1 METLHWENEAE
12 VNDDYEDY
20 DNSDELYES
29 WRDDWGS
36 QLADGVQ
43 ELYNNFVNSKD
54 GYFKNK
60 PEQFVRD
67 LICDLL
73 FITKTKIKIGKFGQ
87 VEVSEEASIAKAT

>member
-43 ELYNNFVNSKD
+43 ELY
-54 GYFKNK
+54 
-60 PEQFVRD
+60 
-67 LICDLL
+67 L
-73 FITKTKIKIGKFGQ
+73 
-87 VEVSEEASIAKAT
+87 